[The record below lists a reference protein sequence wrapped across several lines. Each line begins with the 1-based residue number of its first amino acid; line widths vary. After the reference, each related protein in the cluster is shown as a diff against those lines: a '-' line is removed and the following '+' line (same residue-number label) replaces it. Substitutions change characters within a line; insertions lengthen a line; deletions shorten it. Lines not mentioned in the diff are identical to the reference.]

1 MKKLTLAIAILL
13 TTISCNKKLS
23 ENENKQDTVKIE
35 DKEVVDIHAANNSLD
50 YDGVYKGTIPCAG
63 CSGIETVLE
72 LKSDAKFTLFKKY
85 IGKKDKSTTQTGTF
99 TWNDKGNTITLS
111 GIENESNQ
119 YFVGENQIFILDM
132 DGKKVEGKMA
142 NLYILKKEVKD
153 DSVQA
158 ESESQLVVGKKYKL
172 VELNGKKID
181 TKKNDFFIEF
191 NKEGR
196 FSAFAGCN
204 NMGGEYKVEN
214 TFRIKF
220 SKVFSTMMACDDM
233 ATEKELAEVLELTDN
248 LSINEKSLSLNKA
261 RMAPLA
267 RFELIK

>member
-1 MKKLTLAIAILL
+1 MKKLTLAIVILL

-23 ENENKQDTVKIE
+23 DIENKHDSLKIE
-35 DKEVVDIHAANNSLD
+35 DKEVIDTHAANNSLD
-50 YDGVYKGTIPCAG
+50 YEGVYKGTIPCAD

-72 LKSDAKFTLFKKY
+72 LKTNAKFTLFKKY
-85 IGKKDKSTTQTGTF
+85 LEKNDKGTTQTGTF

-142 NLYILKKEVKD
+142 NLYILKKEVNG
-153 DSVQA
+153 DSVHA
-158 ESESQLVVGKKYKL
+158 ESQLVVGKKYKL
-172 VELNGKKID
+172 IELNGKKID
-181 TKKNDFFIEF
+181 TKKKDFFIEF
-191 NKEGR
+191 NKDGR

-204 NMGGEYKVEN
+204 NMAGEYKVEN

-220 SKVFSTMMACDDM
+220 SKVLSTMMACDDM
-233 ATEKELAEVLELTDN
+233 ATEKEVAEVLELTDN
-248 LSINEKSLSLNKA
+248 LSLNKNSLSLNKA

>member
-1 MKKLTLAIAILL
+1 MKKLILAIAILL
-13 TTISCNKKLS
+13 STISCNKKLTD
-23 ENENKQDTVKIE
+23 NEKKQETLKTD
-35 DKEVVDIHAANNSLD
+35 DKEVVDTHAANNSLD
-50 YDGVYKGTIPCAG
+50 YEGLYKGTIPCAD

-72 LKSDAKFTLFKKY
+72 LKSDSKFILFKKY
-85 IGKKDKSTTQTGTF
+85 LEKNDKGTTQTGTF
-99 TWNDKGNTITLS
+99 TWNDKGNIITLS

-119 YFVGENQIFILDM
+119 YFVGENQIFILDIQ
-132 DGKKVEGKMA
+132 GKKVEGKME
-142 NLYILKKEVKD
+142 NLYILKKEVKE
-153 DSVQA
+153 VTLQT
-158 ESESQLVVGKKYKL
+158 ESQSVVGKIYKL

-191 NKEGR
+191 KKEGR

-220 SKVFSTMMACDDM
+220 SKVLSTMMACDDM
-233 ATEKELAEVLELTDN
+233 ATEKEFAEVLELTDN
-248 LSINEKSLSLNKA
+248 LSINKNSLSLNKA